1 MTTATSNILSQANT
15 SPIAAP
21 TLLSLVTFLFG
32 LNLRESL
39 NAESVA
45 DQGAAAYH
53 YGL

>member
-1 MTTATSNILSQANT
+1 MTTATTSFSSQGNT

-21 TLLSLVTFLFG
+21 TLLSLVTALFG

-39 NAESVA
+39 NAESTA
-45 DQGAAAYH
+45 DQGEAAYH